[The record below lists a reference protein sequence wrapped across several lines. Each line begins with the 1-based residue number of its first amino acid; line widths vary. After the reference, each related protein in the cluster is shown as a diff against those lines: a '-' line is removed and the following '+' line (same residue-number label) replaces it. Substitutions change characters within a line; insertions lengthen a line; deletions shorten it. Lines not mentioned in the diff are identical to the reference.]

1 MTLPIARDVRFSG
14 MPNDPL
20 IATENDFIHAL
31 PSMAERDA
39 WTEFFISGVET
50 HLFSQL
56 VTGVKNHP

>member
-1 MTLPIARDVRFSG
+1 

-31 PSMAERDA
+31 ASMAEWEA

-50 HLFSQL
+50 RLFSQL